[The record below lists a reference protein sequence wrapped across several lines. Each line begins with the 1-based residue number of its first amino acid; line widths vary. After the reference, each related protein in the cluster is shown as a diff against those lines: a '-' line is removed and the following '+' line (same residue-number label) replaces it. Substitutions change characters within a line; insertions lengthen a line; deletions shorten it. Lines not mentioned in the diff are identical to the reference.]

1 MRYSNYL
8 FMSMFFLLPLNCF
21 SFFETLTNFLFHK
34 KTCSQ
39 LQSSKRETAIK
50 NLKKKQIDTP
60 LDPIVNYNLGIT
72 QYQEE
77 AFESASN
84 NFERAFTQSNDKPEL
99 QAQAALNAG
108 TSYHAHAASLYEKKE
123 LDQALVKIDKALAWY
138 SRLFASEKNQA
149 IIAQKQ
155 EHAEQLKKKIEEE
168 KKNQD
173 QEKNK
178 DNKNNNQQD
187 KQDQE
192 NQQQNQN
199 NNQDKQNQENSDQKD
214 QQQNQDKQEN
224 TDQKENQDKSDSKQ
238 DQSNN
243 DQNKEDK
250 SLKDQNKNNAEQE
263 KQPKQDKD
271 KDKGK
276 DKEEKNQKSATE
288 EKEQEAKKAEESA
301 AKEEIANEEN
311 KASDQPKKET
321 LQQKRMRALIES
333 LDQQEG
339 DMQKEY
345 LKRKT
350 AISSQ
355 PTMRGQK
362 TW

>member
-8 FMSMFFLLPLNCF
+8 FMFIFCLIPSTCF
-21 SFFETLTNFLFHK
+21 SFFEALTDFLFHK

-39 LQSSKRETAIK
+39 LQSTKRETAIK

-84 NFERAFTQSNDKPEL
+84 NFERAAAQSNHNPKL
-99 QAQAALNAG
+99 QAEASLNAG
-108 TSYHAHAASLYEKKE
+108 TAHHAHAASLYEKKE
-123 LDQALVKIDKALAWY
+123 LDQALVKIDQALAWY

-149 IIAQKQ
+149 IVAQKQ

-178 DNKNNNQQD
+178 NNKDNNQQD

-192 NQQQNQN
+192 NQQQNKN
-199 NNQDKQNQENSDQKD
+199 NDQQKQNQENSDQKD

-224 TDQKENQDKSDSKQ
+224 KEKSDSKQ

-243 DQNKEDK
+243 DQNKEDE
-250 SLKDQNKNNAEQE
+250 SLKDQNKNDSAKETEQNQE
-263 KQPKQDKD
+263 ENQQQKNQESTA
-271 KDKGK
+271 
-276 DKEEKNQKSATE
+276 EEKEQ

-301 AKEEIANEEN
+301 AEEKSVDLEHEAQ
-311 KASDQPKKET
+311 DQQKKET

-339 DMQKEY
+339 DIQKEY

-355 PTMRGQK
+355 PTARGQK